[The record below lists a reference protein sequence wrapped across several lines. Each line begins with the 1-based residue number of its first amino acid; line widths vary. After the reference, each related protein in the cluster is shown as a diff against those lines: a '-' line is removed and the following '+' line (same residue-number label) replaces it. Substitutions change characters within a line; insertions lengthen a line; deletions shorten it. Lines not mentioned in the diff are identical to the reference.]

1 MPDLR
6 EYEMQGFNPQQLRQ
20 IEDALNQG
28 VDITEYVDPSFDWMQ
43 MEQVKLGLI
52 EGLDVTIYA
61 DVKIPASRME
71 HIREKREIES
81 GRTEIQEHAVKQNRL
96 KSWAWRLRVMAII
109 LIIAVAGYYGYQYY
123 SMMNQ
128 ELFIEFMEPEV
139 NIEYGQIFAP
149 AKYIKAYTQDENVEL
164 VLPESVKMDTL
175 GEQTIIYQIKN
186 PWKTKAFE
194 LIVNTVD
201 TVPPVITLNAREAT
215 LTRGEDKF
223 TPAAYIVS
231 ASDNVEGDLTSAIE
245 VKAEDDENDQTVLF
259 IVKDSSGNETTEKFQ
274 LHWKN
279 PPEPEIVYVEKPVYV
294 GGGGFNGGSSNTYSD
309 GNNQNGD
316 GGNQGSGAGHGTQYF
331 MFSDGYDLDSGYV
344 ACTAAMS
351 QIGYGSCSAIT
362 GADGLYTGYQL
373 NY

>member
-1 MPDLR
+1 
-6 EYEMQGFNPQQLRQ
+6 
-20 IEDALNQG
+20 
-28 VDITEYVDPSFDWMQ
+28 MQ

-128 ELFIEFMEPEV
+128 ELIIEFMEPEV

-175 GEQTIIYQIKN
+175 GSRRSSIK
-186 PWKTKAFE
+186 
-194 LIVNTVD
+194 
-201 TVPPVITLNAREAT
+201 
-215 LTRGEDKF
+215 
-223 TPAAYIVS
+223 
-231 ASDNVEGDLTSAIE
+231 
-245 VKAEDDENDQTVLF
+245 
-259 IVKDSSGNETTEKFQ
+259 
-274 LHWKN
+274 
-279 PPEPEIVYVEKPVYV
+279 
-294 GGGGFNGGSSNTYSD
+294 
-309 GNNQNGD
+309 
-316 GGNQGSGAGHGTQYF
+316 
-331 MFSDGYDLDSGYV
+331 
-344 ACTAAMS
+344 
-351 QIGYGSCSAIT
+351 
-362 GADGLYTGYQL
+362 
-373 NY
+373 